1 MPWWGWL
8 IIGVF
13 LMAAELGA
21 VDAAFYLIFVGFAA
35 VAVGLLGLAGVE
47 FAVWEQWVLFS
58 AIALTS
64 MYLFRKRL
72 YDKIRGGDLPSLE
85 ISEVGELVDIAEDV
99 GPGDQVRVELRG
111 SRWTATNVGDSPIAA
126 GTKAQVIETSGMK
139 LKIVPHTT
147 AQ

>member
-35 VAVGLLGLAGVE
+35 VVVGLLGLAGVE

-58 AIALTS
+58 VIALTS

-72 YDKIRGGDLPSLE
+72 YDRVRGDLPGVD
-85 ISEVGELVDIAEDV
+85 ISEVGELIAIAEDV
-99 GPGDQVRVELRG
+99 VPGDQVRVELRG
-111 SRWTATNVGDSPIAA
+111 SRWTATNVGDTTIAA
-126 GTKAQVIETSGMK
+126 GTKARVIESSGMK
-139 LKIVPHTT
+139 LKIVPHT
-147 AQ
+147 AAP